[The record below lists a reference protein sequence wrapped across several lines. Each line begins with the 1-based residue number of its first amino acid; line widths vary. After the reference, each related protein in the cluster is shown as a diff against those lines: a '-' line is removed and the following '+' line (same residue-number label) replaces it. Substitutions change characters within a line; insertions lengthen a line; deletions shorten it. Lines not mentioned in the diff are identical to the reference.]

1 MYISIGSIISHFFKR
16 SNLVKIPECV
26 ERSADHKE
34 VAEAD
39 EKVVQVPEKRL
50 SSAHG
55 KVLGPGRHSTVGCDA
70 AEVAI
75 KDVTSNCVEGN
86 YAKDHQDRKP
96 MEELEIEDDGAYFV
110 KKACPDQRKPGKN
123 IQHWHQKR
131 NILFPVFLSYLNNTF
146 PGVCE
151 EAI

>member
-39 EKVVQVPEKRL
+39 EEVVQVPEKRL

-70 AEVAI
+70 AEVAV
-75 KDVTSNCVEGN
+75 KDVTSNRVEAN